1 MTPLRSYPN
10 PDLLR
15 WALPANVQNCTFWY
29 RCGRIVAL
37 FSSTLA
43 LRIRVFNRHNEPT
56 SGGVLYISNHQSFL
70 DPLLTSCMLQRPG
83 NYMARHSLFRTRA
96 FALLIRSF
104 NAFPVHRGTA
114 DIAALKEAMRRL
126 KAGAQLVLFPEG
138 TRTQD
143 GRIGP
148 LLPGVSLLAQ
158 RAADWVVPVVI
169 DGAFEAWPRTQVLP
183 SLGNVVVQYG
193 RPISRAE
200 ARAMK
205 SRELPQHIRR
215 QMIAIQ
221 ADIRARVGRPAIQYD
236 Q

>member
-1 MTPLRSYPN
+1 MRPLRSYPN

-15 WALPANVQNCTFWY
+15 WGLPGNVQNCTFWY

-37 FSSTLA
+37 FSSTLVC
-43 LRIRVFNRHNEPT
+43 RIRAFNRHHEPT
-56 SGGVLYISNHQSFL
+56 SGGVLYISNHQTFL

-83 NYMARHSLFRTRA
+83 NYMARHSLFRSRA
-96 FALLIRSF
+96 FSWLIRSF
-104 NAFPVHRGTA
+104 NAFPVHRGSA
-114 DIAALKEAMRRL
+114 DVAALKEAMRRL

-138 TRTQD
+138 TRTRD

-158 RAADWVVPVVI
+158 RAAAWVVPVVI
-169 DGAFEAWPRTQVLP
+169 DGAFEVWPRTQPLP
-183 SLGNVVVQYG
+183 GLGNTVVQYG
-193 RPISRAE
+193 QPMSQAE
-200 ARAMK
+200 ARAIK
-205 SRELPQHIRR
+205 SRDLPEYIRG

-221 ADIRARVGRPAIQYD
+221 AEIRERLGRPPIQYD